1 MKCILWKLSF
11 FCSIFADESYVTNG
25 YLETVIDWI
34 PGMKNVRLRDLPSFI
49 RTTNPNDFMFGFAKG
64 EAERASNAT
73 AVVFNT
79 VDALEHDVL
88 DALSSMFPRV
98 YAIGPFQFLLNR
110 ITDGDMKMKF
120 VGSNLWKEEP
130 ECIQWLNLKKPNSVV
145 YVNFGSITIMSSQ
158 QLIEFAWGLANSNL
172 SFLWIIRYDL
182 LVGES
187 IFLPPK

>member
-1 MKCILWKLSF
+1 MS
-11 FCSIFADESYVTNG
+11 
-25 YLETVIDWI
+25 
-34 PGMKNVRLRDLPSFI
+34 
-49 RTTNPNDFMFGFAKG
+49 G

-79 VDALEHDVL
+79 SDALEHHVL

-110 ITDGDMKMKF
+110 IPDGNMEMKF
-120 VGSNLWKEEP
+120 VGSGLWKEEP

-145 YVNFGSITIMSSQ
+145 YVNFGSVTIMSSQ
-158 QLIEFAWGLANSNL
+158 QLIEFARGLANSNH

-187 IFLPPK
+187 KFLPPK